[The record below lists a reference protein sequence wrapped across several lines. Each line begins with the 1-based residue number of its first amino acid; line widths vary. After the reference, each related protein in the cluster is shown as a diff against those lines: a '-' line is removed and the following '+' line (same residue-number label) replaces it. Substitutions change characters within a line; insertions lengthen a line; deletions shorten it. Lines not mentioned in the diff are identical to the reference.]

1 MAAIDINE
9 LLRYVHD
16 YSGSDLHMVA
26 GLTPRIRRH
35 GSLEALGE
43 MDEVKHEELMQVM
56 QKMCSEAAWDR
67 YLKTNDL
74 DFAYA
79 LKGIG
84 RFRVNFFRQENGAG
98 LVARLIPEEIVPL
111 EKLNIPTALEKFAHM
126 QDGLV
131 LVTGPT
137 GSGKSTTLA
146 AIVDKI
152 NTHYSKHIVT
162 IEDPVEFIHKNKNS
176 VISHREVGTDVP
188 DFASGVRMAT
198 RQDADVLLLGEL
210 RDYETI
216 ARALDAA
223 EMGMLVLSTVHTNN
237 VASTIDR
244 VIDVFPGEQQPLA
257 RTILSGSLVGV
268 VSQIL
273 VPRTD
278 GRGRCAALEIMFKTP
293 ALPSIIRDGNTPMID
308 SLIQSGKSQGMQLMD
323 DALFALVRDGLV
335 APRTGFLA
343 AKDKARFEKLHPA
356 VTTGATATAQLR

>member
-1 MAAIDINE
+1 MAAIDVNE

-16 YSGSDLHMVA
+16 YSGSDLHMGA

-35 GSLEALGE
+35 GALEALDD
-43 MDEVKHEELMQVM
+43 MDALTDDVLLPIMQT
-56 QKMCSEAAWDR
+56 MCSEVVWKR
-67 YLKTNDL
+67 YLRTHDV

-79 LKGIG
+79 LKGVG

-98 LVARLIPEEIVPL
+98 LVARLIPEEIIPL
-111 EKLNIPTALEKFAHM
+111 EKLNIPPALEKFAHL

-131 LVTGPT
+131 LITGPT
-137 GSGKSTTLA
+137 GSGKPTTLA
-146 AIVDKI
+146 AIIDKI
-152 NTHYSKHIVT
+152 NTQYSKHIVT
-162 IEDPVEFIHKNKNS
+162 VEDPVEFLHKNKSS
-176 VISHREVGTDVP
+176 VISHREVGTDVL

-210 RDYETI
+210 RDHETI
-216 ARALDAA
+216 SRALDAA
-223 EMGMLVLSTVHTNN
+223 EMGMLVLSTVHTNS

-244 VIDVFPGEQQPLA
+244 VIDVFPGDQQPLA
-257 RTILSGSLVGV
+257 RTVLSGSLVGV

-273 VPRTD
+273 VPRAD

-293 ALPSIIRDGNTPMID
+293 ALPSIIRDGNTTMID
-308 SLIQSGKSQGMQLMD
+308 SLIQAGKSQGMQLMD
-323 DALFALVRDGLV
+323 DALFAMVRDGLV

-356 VTTGATATAQLR
+356 TTTGATATVPMR